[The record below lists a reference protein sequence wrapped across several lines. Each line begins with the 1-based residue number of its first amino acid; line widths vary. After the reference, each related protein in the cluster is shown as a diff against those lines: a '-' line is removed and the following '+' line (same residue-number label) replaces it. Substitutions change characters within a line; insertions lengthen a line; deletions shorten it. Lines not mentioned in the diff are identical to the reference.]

1 MPIPSPPT
9 TRFVLLEPD
18 HVTIRFDVDTHD
30 EDGAVVHPVRT
41 MDPAVALRE
50 FLAILASDR
59 DAWITRVTRD
69 SPFVARDGSGTHLAI
84 LASAI
89 HDASRRRANFLSRYP
104 RHVLDGDP
112 PASNDDARFL
122 PVAPRRLPDR

>member
-50 FLAILASDR
+50 FLAILAS
-59 DAWITRVTRD
+59 
-69 SPFVARDGSGTHLAI
+69 G
-84 LASAI
+84 I

-112 PASNDDARFL
+112 PASDDDARFL
-122 PVAPRRLPDR
+122 PVAPRRQPDR